1 MVYSHCC
8 QHTVSFLT
16 VYLCFLF
23 YFSWVFWVEY
33 GGGQLGTA
41 YLWCWTLVPSV
52 QPLLWVIWVGGR
64 LGTVYLWC
72 QTSVPSAQPLPVG
85 YLRGGAYLAM
95 HVCAAGLQCHTRN
108 LFLCG
113 LICGLFGGANL
124 AVHVCATGLRC
135 HTRNLLCGLFE
146 GGAYLAM
153 CVCAAV
159 LWCHTRNLL
168 CCGLFEGANLAVHVC
183 AAILQCHTHNLLLS
197 GLFHFTFSYILHDS
211 VHSYSF

>member
-1 MVYSHCC
+1 MIYCCLQQQYIKYSLLCAAAMVCSHCC

-23 YFSWVFWVEY
+23 YFSWVFRVEY
-33 GGGQLGTA
+33 GGGPT
-41 YLWCWTLVPSV
+41 WHCVSLVPDF
-52 QPLLWVIWVGGR
+52 GAKC
-64 LGTVYLWC
+64 T
-72 QTSVPSAQPLPVG
+72 TSSCGLFEE
-85 YLRGGAYLAM
+85 GGAYLAM
-95 HVCAAGLQCHTRN
+95 HVCAAGLRCHTRN

-124 AVHVCATGLRC
+124 AVHVCAAGLRC
-135 HTRNLLCGLFE
+135 HARNLLCGLFE

-159 LWCHTRNLL
+159 LRCHTRNRL

-183 AAILQCHTHNLLLS
+183 AAVLRCHTHNLLLS

>member
-1 MVYSHCC
+1 M
-8 QHTVSFLT
+8 
-16 VYLCFLF
+16 
-23 YFSWVFWVEY
+23 
-33 GGGQLGTA
+33 GGGRLGTA
-41 YLWCWTLVPSV
+41 YLWC
-52 QPLLWVIWVGGR
+52 R
-64 LGTVYLWC
+64 
-72 QTSVPSAQPLPVG
+72 TSVPSAQPLPVG
-85 YLRGGAYLAM
+85 YLRGGGAYLAM

-124 AVHVCATGLRC
+124 AVHVCAAGLRC

-159 LWCHTRNLL
+159 LRCHTRNRL
-168 CCGLFEGANLAVHVC
+168 CC
-183 AAILQCHTHNLLLS
+183 